1 MVSEIF
7 KELISWVRSKLIG
20 CFITI
25 LIPCT
30 CTGNSFIDWLFHYNI
45 DYNIFTD
52 WLLHS
57 TCCVLQWH
65 ETEQRD
71 DPEGLSGVHPPAE
84 EGPGPG
90 EADGD
95 PPETAGDEQ
104 QEAAP
109 QNAGVC
115 PSSPNLL

>member
-1 MVSEIF
+1 MVVSLQHWFLVIA
-7 KELISWVRSKLIG
+7 SSIG
-20 CFITI
+20 CFIIT
-25 LIPCT
+25 LIITTSLIGYCIQPVV
-30 CTGNSFIDWLFHYNI
+30 G
-45 DYNIFTD
+45 
-52 WLLHS
+52 
-57 TCCVLQWH
+57 CVLQWH

-115 PSSPNLL
+115 PSSPNLLQ

>member
-25 LIPCT
+25 LIPC
-30 CTGNSFIDWLFHYNI
+30 NSFIDWLFHHNI
-45 DYNIFTD
+45 DYNNFTD

-65 ETEQRD
+65 ETKQRD
-71 DPEGLSGVHPPAE
+71 HPEGLSGVHPPAE

-115 PSSPNLL
+115 PSSPNLLQ

>member
-30 CTGNSFIDWLFHYNI
+30 CNSFIDWLFHYNI

-115 PSSPNLL
+115 LSSPNLLQ

>member
-20 CFITI
+20 CFITT
-25 LIPCT
+25 LIPC
-30 CTGNSFIDWLFHYNI
+30 NSFIDWLFHYNI
-45 DYNIFTD
+45 DYNNFTD